1 MRTSFRKSREDFFVD
16 TLVWALSLIVLAAT
30 FYPLYFVL
38 IQSLNDGAD
47 AAKAPIYWMPREF
60 SLQNYQLVF
69 KQELLLIGLKN
80 TLIRTVV
87 GTAVTIFVTSMAAY
101 SLQRPHLK
109 LRKVYVSMGAI
120 SMYFS
125 GGLIPLYLVLNSL
138 HLLDT
143 FWVYIVPYMFGFFN
157 CLLFM
162 SFFRNIPE
170 ALVESALMDGA
181 SEFRIYWNIII
192 PLSTPVF
199 ATVSLFVAV
208 FHWNDYF
215 ISSFFITQESLQTLP
230 VILMRLL
237 SLSEAQQEIQRY
249 IGNNGSSVTLE
260 SMRYATLII
269 SIAPIT
275 ILYPFLQRFF
285 VQGMLVGAI
294 KA

>member
-60 SLQNYQLVF
+60 SLQYYQLVF

-285 VQGMLVGAI
+285 VKGMLVGAI

>member
-1 MRTSFRKSREDFFVD
+1 MSNSFRKSKEDIIVD
-16 TLVWALSLIVLAAT
+16 TLVWAISLIVLAAT

-38 IQSLNDGAD
+38 IQSFNDGAD
-47 AAKAPIYWMPREF
+47 AAKAPIYWLPRVF
-60 SLQNYQLVF
+60 SLENYQLVF
-69 KQELLLIGLKN
+69 KQDLLLTGLKN

-87 GTAVTIFVTSMAAY
+87 GTAATIFVTSMAAY
-101 SLQRPHLK
+101 ALQRPHLK
-109 LRKVYVSMGAI
+109 LRKMYVSMGAV

-143 FWVYIVPYMFGFFN
+143 FWVYIVPYLFGFFN

-170 ALVESALMDGA
+170 ALVESALIDGA
-181 SEFRIYWNIII
+181 SEFKIYWKIII

-215 ISSFFITQESLQTLP
+215 ISSFFITKESLQTLP

-237 SLSEAQQEIQRY
+237 SLSQAQQEIQRY
-249 IGNNGSSVTLE
+249 LGNNSSSVTLE

-285 VQGMLVGAI
+285 VKGMLVGAI